1 MSLIDRGEVERAI
14 EEFSKIFGREAS
26 VELLSI
32 KGRVITLRFSGS
44 MCETCGV
51 SDYFMDLV
59 HILEEVSGAPHT
71 LWRYEEVRG
80 SRFQVWIARL
90 DFLGE
95 LMKAVEEVR
104 PIVEER
110 IRSFEEAGGDEES
123 LFREL
128 CFCILTA
135 NYTAEGGMKI
145 QEALGR
151 GLLTLEREKLSG
163 ELRRL
168 GHRYPEARA
177 EYIVEARRL
186 HGRLKETLRNMDEM
200 EAREWLVREVKGLGY
215 KEASHFLRNTGS
227 KNLAI
232 LDRHILRFLWGKGL
246 ITEIPRG
253 LSKSLYI
260 RLEALM
266 RAIAGRMGITPAEL
280 DLYIWYMMTGKILK

>member
-1 MSLIDRGEVERAI
+1 M
-14 EEFSKIFGREAS
+14 
-26 VELLSI
+26 
-32 KGRVITLRFSGS
+32 LRFSGS

-51 SDYFMDLV
+51 SDYFMDLLY
-59 HILEEVSGAPHT
+59 ILEEVSGIPHT
-71 LWRYEEVRG
+71 LWRYEEGRG
-80 SRFQVWIARL
+80 PSFYVWIARL

-95 LMKAVEEVR
+95 LMKAAEEVE

-110 IRSFEEAGGDEES
+110 IRSFEEAGRDEES
-123 LFREL
+123 LFKEL

-145 QEALGR
+145 QEALGE
-151 GLLTLEREKLSG
+151 GLLTLERERLSE

-200 EAREWLVREVKGLGY
+200 MAREWLVREVRGLGY

-232 LDRHILRFLWGKGL
+232 LDRHILRFLLEKGL
-246 ITEIPRG
+246 ITEIPRS
-253 LSKSLYI
+253 LNKSLYM

-266 RAIAGRMGITPAEL
+266 RAIAGKMGITTAEL
-280 DLYIWYMMTGKILK
+280 DLYIWYIMTGKILK

>member
-1 MSLIDRGEVERAI
+1 VERAL
-14 EEFSKIFGREAS
+14 EEFSGIFGKEAF

-32 KGRVITLRFSGS
+32 MGRVIEFRFSGS
-44 MCETCGV
+44 ICETCGI
-51 SDYFMDLV
+51 SDYFEDLA
-59 HILEEVSGAPHT
+59 HILEEVSGAPHA
-71 LWRYEEVRG
+71 LWHYEDEG
-80 SRFQVWIARL
+80 AGFHVWVVRL

-95 LMKAVEEVR
+95 LTKEMEEVK
-104 PIVEER
+104 PMVEARMRMFR
-110 IRSFEEAGGDEES
+110 IAGEDEES
-123 LFREL
+123 LFEEL

-135 NYTAEGGMKI
+135 NYTAEGGMRI

-151 GLLTLEREKLSG
+151 GFFTLGREELSE

-186 HGRLKETLRNMDEM
+186 YGRLRDTLKDMGEM

-227 KNLAI
+227 KTLAI
-232 LDRHILRFLWGKGL
+232 LDRHILRFLHEKGL
-246 ITEIPRG
+246 ITDMPR
-253 LSKSLYI
+253 SLNKRSYM
-260 RLEALM
+260 RLEKLM
-266 RAIAGRMGITPAEL
+266 RVMAGRMGITPAEL

>member
-1 MSLIDRGEVERAI
+1 MERAL
-14 EEFSKIFGREAS
+14 EEFKRLFGREAV

-32 KGRVITLRFSGS
+32 MGRVMEFRFSGS
-44 MCETCGV
+44 MCGTCGV
-51 SDYFMDLV
+51 SDYFLDLV
-59 HILEEVSGAPHT
+59 YILEEVSGSPHA
-71 LWRYEEVRG
+71 LWYYEEEEGSGFHVRI
-80 SRFQVWIARL
+80 VRL
-90 DFLGE
+90 DFLEE
-95 LMKAVEEVR
+95 LERLVEGVR
-104 PIVEER
+104 PVVMER
-110 IRSFEEAGGDEES
+110 MRMFRDAGRDEES
-123 LFREL
+123 LFEEL

-135 NYTAEGGMKI
+135 NYTAEGAIKI
-145 QEALGR
+145 QKAMGR
-151 GLLTLEREKLSG
+151 GFLTLERERLSE

-186 HGRLKETLRNMDEM
+186 YGRLGGILRGMGEM

-232 LDRHILRFLWGKGL
+232 IDRHILRFLLEWGL
-246 ITEIPRG
+246 IPEIPR
-253 LSKSLYI
+253 SLNRTIYM

-266 RAIAGRMGITPAEL
+266 RAIAEKMGITPAEL

>member
-1 MSLIDRGEVERAI
+1 MSIIDRGEVERAI
-14 EEFSKIFGREAS
+14 EEFSRIFGVEAI

-32 KGRVITLRFSGS
+32 TGRVIMLRFSGS

-51 SDYFMDLV
+51 SDYFMDLLCV
-59 HILEEVSGAPHT
+59 LEEVSGIPHT
-71 LWRYEEVRG
+71 LWRYEEGGG
-80 SRFQVWIARL
+80 SSFHVWIARL

-104 PIVEER
+104 PIVEDR
-110 IRSFEEAGGDEES
+110 IRSFEETGRDEES
-123 LFREL
+123 LFKEL

-145 QEALGR
+145 QEALGE
-151 GLLTLEREKLSG
+151 GFLTLERERLSE

-177 EYIVEARRL
+177 EYIVQARRL
-186 HGRLKETLRNMDEM
+186 HGRLKETLRSMDEI

-232 LDRHILRFLWGKGL
+232 LDRHILRFLLGKRL
-246 ITEIPRG
+246 ITEIP
-253 LSKSLYI
+253 KSLNKSQYM

-266 RAIAGRMGITPAEL
+266 RAIAGKMGITPAEL